1 MLDLDQK
8 YLLNDEIVLRRIDN
22 KCWALNTS
30 KGNQYRLNEVS
41 YSILD
46 SFREATSFGEMISK
60 IQQEYSVSRERLIT
74 DCTTVIQYAV
84 NNNIVK
90 EVRS

>member
-1 MLDLDQK
+1 MLDLNQK
-8 YLLNDEIVLRRIDN
+8 YLLNDDIVLRKIDD

-30 KGNQYRLNEVS
+30 NGNQYRLNEVS

-46 SFREATSFGEMISK
+46 SFRETTSFGDMISK
-60 IQQEYSVSRERLIT
+60 LQQEYSVNKERLIT
-74 DCTTVIQYAV
+74 DCTSIVQYAV

-90 EVRS
+90 EV